1 VKTRQPLRRALV
13 SRRAWDLLGEEL
25 RAQVCDELNVT
36 ELEPLGAAGEHLVD
50 YSVKANY
57 RALGRRFGKDTP
69 AIAAALAD
77 ADAAELATELRRCGT
92 ASVVAAG
99 TPVQLSGDEVL
110 VTERPRAGW
119 SVANDQ
125 GETVAL
131 DLARTPDLLRAGLA
145 REVIRAVQ
153 GARRSSGLEVSDR
166 ISLWW
171 QADGD
176 VAQAVR
182 EHHELIA
189 AEVLAV
195 QVSEG
200 APDAANDAERV
211 ELDLGLSVWLQR
223 RLP

>member
-1 VKTRQPLRRALV
+1 
-13 SRRAWDLLGEEL
+13 
-25 RAQVCDELNVT
+25 
-36 ELEPLGAAGEHLVD
+36 
-50 YSVKANY
+50 
-57 RALGRRFGKDTP
+57 
-69 AIAAALAD
+69 
-77 ADAAELATELRRCGT
+77 
-92 ASVVAAG
+92 
-99 TPVQLSGDEVL
+99 
-110 VTERPRAGW
+110 
-119 SVANDQ
+119 
-125 GETVAL
+125 
-131 DLARTPDLLRAGLA
+131 
-145 REVIRAVQ
+145 VQ